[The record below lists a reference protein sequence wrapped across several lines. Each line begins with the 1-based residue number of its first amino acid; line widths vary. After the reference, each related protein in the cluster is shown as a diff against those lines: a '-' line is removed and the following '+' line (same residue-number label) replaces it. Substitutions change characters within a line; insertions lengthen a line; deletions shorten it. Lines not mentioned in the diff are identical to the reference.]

1 MEILSE
7 GHFIRTNGP
16 GTIDRILLNHLAA
29 SQSNMFCVYRVR
41 YNGILRLLK
50 RWPKTLT
57 MNANETT
64 A

>member
-7 GHFIRTNGP
+7 GQFIRISGP
-16 GTIDRILLNHLAA
+16 GAIDRILLNRLAA
-29 SQSNMFCVYRVR
+29 FKNNMLCVYRVR

>member
-7 GHFIRTNGP
+7 GHFIRAYGP

-29 SQSNMFCVYRVR
+29 FQCNMLCVYRVR